1 MKDSPQTVLLSLVG
15 TTPAVLTETVWAMAT
30 GPERVVPDRIVAV
43 TTRPGAELLRRKLFS
58 DGHWGRMK
66 ERLMESGCDLEG
78 KLRFGDTGNSIRVF
92 TGRTEEIELDD
103 IRTKDDSAAVAEF
116 FMELIRGFTE
126 NEAIR
131 LIVSIAG
138 GRKTTSALL
147 HSVMTLLGRAEDTIT
162 HILVDDPWMTQPDFL
177 YPGCEGSFKDTQ
189 TDAVLNSAD
198 ATLTIAEVP
207 FVPLRYLFKKE
218 LDRSAG
224 SYLELM
230 TRLQKQSIS
239 VKEDLFVQVD
249 TRRGVINVSGKEIA
263 LSPNEFLFYL
273 FFAKHA
279 QASKSPVEAYATI
292 VDDLTDLANE
302 FKPEDDFNHWSYK
315 AGQKILGDEDLRKW
329 ASSIRKK
336 IEIAGFDE
344 VEVNLLVPK
353 RARLV
358 IDLPPEAIEIV

>member
-30 GPERVVPDRIVAV
+30 GAEGVVPDRIVAV
-43 TTRPGAELLRRKLFS
+43 TTRPGADLLRRKLFS
-58 DGHWGRMK
+58 DGHWVRMREK
-66 ERLMESGCDLEG
+66 LVEAGCDLEG

-92 TGRTEEIELDD
+92 TGRSEEIELDD

-131 LIVSIAG
+131 LVVSIAG

-147 HSVMTLLGRAEDTIT
+147 HSVMTLLGRAEDIIT

-177 YPGCEGSFKDTQ
+177 YPGCEGVFRDTQ
-189 TDAVLNSAD
+189 TGMELNSAD

-249 TRRGVINVSGKEIA
+249 TRRGVINVSGKEIP

-292 VDDLTDLANE
+292 VDELTDLANE
-302 FKPEDDFNHWSYK
+302 FKPGDDFNHWSYK
-315 AGQKILGDEDLRKW
+315 AGQKILGDEDPRKW

-336 IEIAGFDE
+336 IETAGFDD

-358 IDLPPEAIEIV
+358 IDLPPEAIEIN